1 VVWRDTPKIY
11 PYLFFPVAITA
22 SEIEEIFA
30 LSASS
35 DAAPTSTSIANTAT
49 ENGESFALSASSD
62 AAPTSNQVEIVVDVA
77 TATTTAE
84 SACNRLGDY
93 LRNEF
98 NRQIAR
104 EMADQFVVPYPK
116 ASFYEGCAPDP
127 QGRVFSAYLAF
138 RNPTAIERL
147 RSALMK
153 DNSDLAETH
162 TIKLSS
168 RPDSILL
175 EMREKPVASAAA
187 SELELFRQAHPF
199 PTKEQVDADLESAT
213 APTFKEGLTASKTYT
228 MAATFEQAKKVF
240 GRYGRKACLTKDQ
253 PKDSR
258 LCTVRVFKEDRSGFE
273 SKARESGE
281 SAGPKEAKRG
291 GPGGPKGGKRGG
303 GGGAAI

>member
-1 VVWRDTPKIY
+1 VVWRDTKI

-49 ENGESFALSASSD
+49 ENGESFAPSASSD

-77 TATTTAE
+77 TAE
-84 SACNRLGDY
+84 SACNRLGDH

-98 NRQIAR
+98 NGQIAR

-116 ASFYEGCAPDP
+116 DTKFYEGCAPDP

-138 RNPTAIERL
+138 RSPKAIERL

-162 TIKLSS
+162 EFKLSS

-281 SAGPKEAKRG
+281 SAGSKEAKR
-291 GPGGPKGGKRGG
+291 GGPKGGKRGG